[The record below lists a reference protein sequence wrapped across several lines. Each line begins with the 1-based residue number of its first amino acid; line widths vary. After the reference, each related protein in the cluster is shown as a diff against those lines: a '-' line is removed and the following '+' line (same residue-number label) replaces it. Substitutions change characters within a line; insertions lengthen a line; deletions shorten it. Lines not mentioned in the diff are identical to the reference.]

1 MEGEALD
8 TIDMAP
14 ISEVMKATV
23 VAKPKATDKEHAP
36 EESGFD
42 GEVGGDEEE
51 DDNMLRPSKPS
62 HIEFGQSTVKPEDLD
77 VLKRL
82 GYIGDN
88 EDDMIRFD
96 GGETILELKNGG
108 RINKLLPGRASVP
121 NVSNDC

>member
-1 MEGEALD
+1 MRASGVTEPRVKKEGNTPEGSGSNAEAS
-8 TIDMAP
+8 IDQ
-14 ISEVMKATV
+14 
-23 VAKPKATDKEHAP
+23 
-36 EESGFD
+36 
-42 GEVGGDEEE
+42 E
-51 DDNMLRPSKPS
+51 DPNILRPNELS
-62 HIEFGQSTVKPEDLD
+62 HIEFGESIVKLEDLD

-108 RINKLLPGRASVP
+108 RIHKLLPGRASVP

>member
-23 VAKPKATDKEHAP
+23 VAELKATDKEHAP

-51 DDNMLRPSKPS
+51 DDNMLRPNKPS
-62 HIEFGQSTVKPEDLD
+62 HIEFGQSIVKSNDLD

-82 GYIGDN
+82 WYIGEK
-88 EDDMIRFD
+88 EDDMIRFAR
-96 GGETILELKNGG
+96 GETILEPKNDEVVVFKSFFQT
-108 RINKLLPGRASVP
+108 RLTKWLTRS
-121 NVSNDC
+121 